1 MSGAGML
8 RFLSIVL
15 TVTALPA
22 CSRKVPSE
30 PPVSLLE
37 QTYVVFSNSS
47 EPAISS
53 PVSLGEDSRPCL
65 TAPTPSEVR
74 FRVKLPPRPLLTFA
88 IGIKRKKIDE
98 GVAGGK
104 ARFVVKA
111 GVESP
116 SSVVFQ
122 REIHTARSDQWIDQS
137 VDLRPFA
144 GKEIWLSFEGG
155 KAGADATGDAIGAL
169 GFAALF
175 ADPILHDRARYR
187 EGRGV
192 IVVSIDTLRRDHVSV
207 YGYGRRTTPTLEA
220 LANEGVVFEDAVTT
234 APWTLPAHASLLTSL
249 YPSSHGAV
257 DLHRGVPDDVS
268 SLPRLLQQNGFFT
281 QAVVTHLYLSKQY
294 GFGHG
299 FDGHWYRYDARAEPV
314 TERAISFLRE
324 RGDRDFFLFLHYYD
338 PHWHYDPPPPFDRT
352 FDPDYAGVASGV
364 WWEFKEETADSID
377 PRDLRHILALYDGEI
392 LYADRQLGRLFRVMK
407 EVGIYDKTLV
417 VVTSDHGEEFLEH
430 GGWEHQKTL
439 YEEVLRIPLLMKL
452 PGSEGAGRR
461 VSQQVSLVDVAPTIL
476 DDLGSPAAAG
486 FQGRSLLGLIRGS
499 EKSPAGPPG
508 SVAPGGGVWA
518 ETQHTVD
525 DSHKLAWR
533 QGANGK
539 KLIVTRGDDGLE
551 ASVELYDLAKDPRER
566 DDLVSGEPSWVER
579 ALQQVESFLARASER
594 RESGAPPPAVELTPD
609 QLDKLRALGYAR

>member
-1 MSGAGML
+1 MSDVGTR
-8 RFLSIVL
+8 RFLSFALTL
-15 TVTALPA
+15 TVLPA
-22 CSRKVPSE
+22 CSRAVPSE

-47 EPAISS
+47 ESAISS
-53 PVSLGEDSRPCL
+53 PVSLGEDARPCL
-65 TAPTPSEVR
+65 EAPTPSEVR

-88 IGIKRKKIDE
+88 IGIKPKAADE
-98 GVAGGK
+98 GVTGGK

-111 GVESP
+111 GIESP
-116 SSVVFQ
+116 SSVVFE
-122 REIHTARSDQWIDQS
+122 REIHIARSDQWIDQS

-155 KAGADATGDAIGAL
+155 KAGANATGDAASAL

-187 EGRGV
+187 GGRGV

-257 DLHRGVPDDVS
+257 DLRRGLPDDVP
-268 SLPRLLQQNGFFT
+268 SLPLHLQQNGFFT

-338 PHWHYDPPPPFDRT
+338 PHWHYDPPPPYDRT
-352 FDPDYAGVASGV
+352 FDPDYSGVASGV
-364 WWEFKEETADSID
+364 WWEFKKETADSID

-392 LYADRQLGRLFRVMK
+392 LYADRQLGRLFGVMR
-407 EVGIYDKTLV
+407 EMGIFDKSLV

-461 VSQQVSLVDVAPTIL
+461 VSQQVSLVDVPPTIL
-476 DDLGSPAAAG
+476 ENMGLPAVAG

-499 EKSPAGPPG
+499 EKSSDDPDGPDGPADK
-508 SVAPGGGVWA
+508 VWS

-525 DSHKLAWR
+525 DSHKLAMR
-533 QGANGK
+533 QGGNGK
-539 KLIVTRGDDGLE
+539 KLIVSRHHDGSE
-551 ASVELYDLAKDPRER
+551 GSIELYDLAKDPRER
-566 DDLVSGEPSWVER
+566 NDLVAGEPSWVER
-579 ALQQVESFLARASER
+579 ALEQVESFLARASER
-594 RESGAPPPAVELTPD
+594 RESGAPAPPVELTPD

>member
-1 MSGAGML
+1 MSEVRTL
-8 RFLSIVL
+8 RLLSIVL
-15 TVTALPA
+15 TLMVLPA
-22 CSRKVPSE
+22 CSGPVPSE

-47 EPAISS
+47 ESTISS
-53 PVSLGEDSRPCL
+53 PVSLGKDSRPCL
-65 TAPTPSEVR
+65 AAPTPFEVR

-88 IGIKRKKIDE
+88 IGIQPKKIDE
-98 GVAGGK
+98 GVEGDK

-116 SSVVFQ
+116 STVVFQ
-122 REIHTARSDQWIDQS
+122 REIHSARSDQWIDQS

-155 KAGADATGDAIGAL
+155 KAGANAAGDAIGPL

-192 IVVSIDTLRRDHVSV
+192 IVVSIDTMRRDHVSV
-207 YGYGRRTTPTLEA
+207 YGYGRRTTPTLEV
-220 LANEGVVFEDAVTT
+220 LASEGVAFEDAVTT

-257 DLHRGVPDDVS
+257 DLRRGLPDDVS
-268 SLPRLLQQNGFFT
+268 SLPRLLQQKGFFT

-299 FDGHWYRYDARAEPV
+299 FDGHWYNYDARAEQV

-338 PHWHYDPPPPFDRT
+338 PHWHYDPPPPYDRT
-352 FDPDYAGVASGV
+352 FDPDYSGETRGV
-364 WWEFKEETADSID
+364 WWEFKKETADSIA
-377 PRDLRHILALYDGEI
+377 PRDLQHILALYDGEI
-392 LYADRQLGRLFRVMK
+392 LYADRQLGRLFGVMR
-407 EVGIYDKTLV
+407 EMGIYDKSLV

-452 PGSEGAGRR
+452 PGSKGAGRR
-461 VSQQVSLVDVAPTIL
+461 VSRQVSLVDVAPTIL
-476 DDLGSPAAAG
+476 EEMELPAVAG
-486 FQGRSLLGLIRGS
+486 FEGRSLSGLIRGS
-499 EKSPAGPPG
+499 EKTLDG
-508 SVAPGGGVWA
+508 PGGPADQAWA
-518 ETQHTVD
+518 ETQHTTD
-525 DSHKLAWR
+525 DSHKLALR
-533 QGANGK
+533 QGGNGR
-539 KLIVTRGDDGLE
+539 KLIVSRHDDGSE
-551 ASVELYDLAKDPRER
+551 ASVELYDLARDPQER
-566 DDLVSGEPSWVER
+566 DDLVAGEASWVEW
-579 ALQQVESFLARASER
+579 ALQQVDAYLVRASER
-594 RESGAPPPAVELTPD
+594 QESAAPAPPVELTHD
-609 QLDKLRALGYAR
+609 QLDKLRALGYVR